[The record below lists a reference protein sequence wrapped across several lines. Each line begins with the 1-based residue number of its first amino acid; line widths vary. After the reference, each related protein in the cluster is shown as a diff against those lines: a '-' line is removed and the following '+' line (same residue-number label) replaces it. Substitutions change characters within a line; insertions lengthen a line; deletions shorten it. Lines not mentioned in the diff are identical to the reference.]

1 MHEAGPQEVAVRTKC
16 MMTSAETMSA
26 IREMWQCGRVY
37 EAVAHFAEACRRT
50 RADFDFSWSKTGL

>member
-1 MHEAGPQEVAVRTKC
+1 MRTKC